1 MDLDRIA
8 DGYLYCALDL
18 TDGAKR
24 IPAATRAAAR
34 LKVQAFADRA
44 GPWLVQALD
53 AYGYAEGV
61 AGHDLWLSASGS
73 GVGFSDRHGFDVP
86 PTAGTFSLTDR
97 DGKPYSPEPGATLGE
112 CLDAAAYGTHTAIA
126 PGAYCDAYASRGWL
140 YLL

>member
-1 MDLDRIA
+1 LDRIT
-8 DGYLYCALDL
+8 DVYLYCALDL

-53 AYGYAEGV
+53 AVGYDEDA

-73 GVGFSDRHGFDVP
+73 GSGFRDHIALETP
-86 PTAGTFSLTDR
+86 PTAGTFPLTDR
-97 DGKPYSPEPGATLGE
+97 NGKPYSPEPGATLGE